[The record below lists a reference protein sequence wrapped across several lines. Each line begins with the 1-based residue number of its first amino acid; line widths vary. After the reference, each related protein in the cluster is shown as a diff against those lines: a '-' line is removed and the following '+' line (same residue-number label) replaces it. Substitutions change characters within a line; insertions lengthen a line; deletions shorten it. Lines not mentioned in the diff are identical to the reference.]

1 MIAMNKAMNSAF
13 VKKCK
18 TSFNNFVG
26 FTYNVRIFREGWFV
40 GRKDDRHYCM
50 DCYFN
55 NSRFCHPP
63 FLGGRS
69 FSLRWY
75 VVGSRVYCY
84 RSRKEANR
92 QITTERIHQPADFF
106 FASSYFHPTTIE
118 GKCSFN
124 VIFHCLLVRIPCV
137 VFTSIFYE
145 FRSSS
150 WYWFR
155 LSAYYCICKLW
166 KSAFCRFWW
175 TWKPIV
181 SHFPS
186 HQLIRLVSMLV
197 FIIMT
202 VKLW

>member
-18 TSFNNFVG
+18 TSINNFVG
-26 FTYNVRIFREGWFV
+26 FTYSVRFFREEWFV
-40 GRKDDRHYCM
+40 GGKDYRYYCM

-55 NSRFCHPP
+55 CSRFCRSP

-69 FSLRWY
+69 FSFCWC
-75 VVGSRVYCY
+75 VVGSWVY
-84 RSRKEANR
+84 SDWSWKEANR
-92 QITTERIHQPADFF
+92 QITTERIYQPTDFF

-124 VIFHCLLVRIPCV
+124 VIFHCLFVRIRCV
-137 VFTSIFYE
+137 VLTSFFYE

-155 LSAYYCICKLW
+155 LSAYYCVCKL
-166 KSAFCRFWW
+166 R
-175 TWKPIV
+175 
-181 SHFPS
+181 
-186 HQLIRLVSMLV
+186 
-197 FIIMT
+197 
-202 VKLW
+202 